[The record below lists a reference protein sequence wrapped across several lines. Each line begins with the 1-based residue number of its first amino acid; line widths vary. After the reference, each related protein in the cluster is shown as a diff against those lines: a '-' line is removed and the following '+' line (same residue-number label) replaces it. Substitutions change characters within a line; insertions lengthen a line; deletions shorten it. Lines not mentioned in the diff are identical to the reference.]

1 MGGKGK
7 VEATVGYRYHLG
19 LHMVFCDAADA
30 LLAIAVGDKTA
41 WTGNVTSNS
50 TIYINKPDL
59 FGGEEKEGG
68 VQGYVDVMFGGDT
81 QGVNSYLRNKLG
93 PNTPAFRGVVSL
105 VAKQVYV
112 AAMNPYV
119 KPWKARFR
127 RIPASSWQSSYAN
140 IGGNANPVHII
151 YELITEHGLGQID
164 QTSFTNAARTLYN
177 ENFGISTI
185 WSGGSIEEFL
195 QMILDH
201 IGGVLFVNPTTGLFQ
216 IRLIRNDYNIS
227 SLPVLDET
235 SIKEMVSYQRIALSD
250 TVNQLTIYYTDFDTN
265 EERSVCV
272 QDLANFAAQ
281 GKIVSAEKKYLG
293 ITNLSLATKVA
304 MRDLAASAAMLSKL
318 TIKVSRK
325 AYNLL
330 PGDVF
335 VFKWPKLGIEQMV
348 FRVGEVNYGTLSDS
362 TITIEAVEDV
372 YSLPTASYIE
382 IQDPYWQEPVGDPT
396 PCPQQKLMEVPYWDL
411 VRSMS
416 PADFDYLP
424 KNEGLGFVSAVGSRP
439 GGVALNYDLY
449 TSTSSDSGYVKRD
462 TESFCP
468 IAFLAAP
475 VGYTDTTWQIENGV
489 DLDLVRTGDTFYAI
503 VEDEIVRVNTITT
516 NSVSVARGCLDTVP
530 KPHAAGV
537 VVFFAS
543 GWQSV
548 DQTERVS
555 GQTIYGKLCP
565 RTGKGVLEL
574 SQAPTL
580 NITLADRFDRPYP
593 PAYFRING
601 SAYPD
606 GMTIEGGSL
615 NLSWYHRD
623 RTQQTAYLVA
633 DTEGNIGPEA
643 GTTYTVEVR
652 KVSDN
657 SLVTSETGITGNTA
671 TIDPLGQDMQVYVDL
686 WSVRDGYA
694 SWQKHRITIDYYR
707 APRRLTESGE
717 LRATEDG
724 TIRITEG

>member
-1 MGGKGK
+1 
-7 VEATVGYRYHLG
+7 
-19 LHMVFCDAADA
+19 
-30 LLAIAVGDKTA
+30 
-41 WTGNVTSNS
+41 
-50 TIYINKPDL
+50 
-59 FGGEEKEGG
+59 
-68 VQGYVDVMFGGDT
+68 
-81 QGVNSYLRNKLG
+81 
-93 PNTPAFRGVVSL
+93 
-105 VAKQVYV
+105 
-112 AAMNPYV
+112 
-119 KPWKARFR
+119 
-127 RIPASSWQSSYAN
+127 
-140 IGGNANPVHII
+140 
-151 YELITEHGLGQID
+151 
-164 QTSFTNAARTLYN
+164 
-177 ENFGISTI
+177 
-185 WSGGSIEEFL
+185 
-195 QMILDH
+195 
-201 IGGVLFVNPTTGLFQ
+201 
-216 IRLIRNDYNIS
+216 
-227 SLPVLDET
+227 VLDET

-250 TVNQLTIYYTDFDTN
+250 TVNQLTVYYTDFDTN

-281 GKIVSAEKKYLG
+281 GRVVSDERKYLG

-325 AYNLL
+325 AYNLV

-362 TITIEAVEDV
+362 TITIEAVEDI

-396 PCPQQKLMEVPYWDL
+396 PCPQQKLVEVPYWDL

-439 GGVALNYDLY
+439 EGVALNYDLY

-475 VGYTDTTWQIENGV
+475 VGYTDTTFQIENGV

-548 DQTERVS
+548 DQTERVA

-565 RTGKGVLEL
+565 RTGRGVLDL
-574 SQAPTL
+574 AQAPTQS
-580 NITLADRFDRPYP
+580 IKLASRFDRPYP

-601 SAYPD
+601 MAYPD
-606 GMTIEGGSL
+606 NALVEGAL
-615 NLSWYHRD
+615 TLSWYHRD
-623 RTQQTAYLVA
+623 RTQQTAYIVA
-633 DTEGNIGPEA
+633 DTEGNIGPEP
-643 GTTYTVEVR
+643 GTTYTAEVR
-652 KVSDN
+652 KVSGL
-657 SLVTSETGITGNTA
+657 SLLASQTGITGNST
-671 TIDPLGQDMQVYVDL
+671 TISTVTQDALVYVDL
-686 WSVRDGYA
+686 WSERDGYT
-694 SWQKHRITIDYYR
+694 SLQKHRITIDYYR
-707 APRRLTESGE
+707 ASRRLVEDGDI
-717 LRATEDG
+717 RVTEDG
-724 TIRITEG
+724 TIRIMEG